1 MKESHCRRQMVCQ
14 LIPFCSAA
22 CIFMKA
28 ASLQTKLQFQ
38 HVIEDFVGIVYI
50 WLYLITTE

>member
-50 WLYLITTE
+50 